1 MRLSKDVLNFI
12 AKNWSSNRAAAVV
25 TKPPPCSAP
34 CKSANT
40 AARRCCFPYAY
51 TTTRLPSYNKKAV
64 TFTNQN
70 IAHKTSLVMQRGSL
84 DCFDKHN
91 YAPALIFLPAR
102 NQLFD
107 FRNAQLVD

>member
-1 MRLSKDVLNFI
+1 
-12 AKNWSSNRAAAVV
+12 
-25 TKPPPCSAP
+25 
-34 CKSANT
+34 
-40 AARRCCFPYAY
+40 
-51 TTTRLPSYNKKAV
+51 
-64 TFTNQN
+64 
-70 IAHKTSLVMQRGSL
+70 L